1 MGTSLNITSGETIV
15 SMLGMIMCG
24 LKNGHIIKHYK
35 WRNDSF
41 DA

>member
-1 MGTSLNITSGETIV
+1 
-15 SMLGMIMCG
+15 MLGMIMCG